1 MSQPKLK
8 IGQLRDVI
16 RFAAYVRHDL
26 TGGTSDEFRRQQ
38 VGPRLREEIQKLQAL
53 DIPARFASDIE
64 RRSDEIRYCEKVIAR
79 WDAAQLVEP
88 APKSTAHKHIWL
100 GGPVC
105 VQCGA
110 PFVATH

>member
-8 IGQLRDVI
+8 IGQIRDVI

-26 TGGTSDEFRRQQ
+26 TGGTPDEFRRQQ

-53 DIPARFASDIE
+53 EIPARFAADIE
-64 RRSDEIRYCEKVIAR
+64 RRADEIRYCETVIAR
-79 WDAAQLVEP
+79 WDAKQLEAPP
-88 APKSTAHKHIWL
+88 APSTAHKHIWL

-110 PFVATH
+110 PFIPTH